1 MPDYSIYVLGEDDL
15 TISGGGQLD
24 GVTQGD
30 GSHLEGLTL
39 TLTSN
44 AWNEVF
50 ITDDDDDFRDND
62 SSQRLN
68 GAQTINGDLYDDD
81 TIVEAEY
88 GLTLTDGTNTWQ
100 VVGFNLRTTS
110 PSYGTVEGLAFI
122 GGPGGFPPVGVPLL
136 ISDAQE
142 GPDFEVT
149 EYATPICY
157 DRGTLIETPR
167 GLCPIERLAVGDLVN
182 TADDGPQPIRW
193 VGARAAIGSGRFAPV
208 EIPAGLLGATRPLR
222 VSQQHRIRVRDAMAE
237 LLFGSS
243 EVFVTARQLAE
254 TGHVR
259 LLNRS
264 PVCYYHFLLDH
275 HAVVRANGVAS
286 ESLHL
291 GDCTQQHGSF
301 FPELSRYAAY
311 AGELARPALRRHEAT
326 LLLSQ
331 CSVVDTVTNLRHSA

>member
-39 TLTSN
+39 TLNSN
-44 AWNEVF
+44 AWGEVF

-157 DRGTLIETPR
+157 DRGTLIETPY
-167 GLCPIERLAVGDLVN
+167 GPCPIEDLVVGDLVN
-182 TADDGPQPIRW
+182 TADRGAQTIRW
-193 VGARAAIGSGRFAPV
+193 AGARPAIGAGVFAPV

-222 VSQQHRIRVRDAMAE
+222 VSQQHRLLVCDAMAE
-237 LLFGSS
+237 LLFGRS
-243 EVFVTARQLAE
+243 EVFVTARHLAE
-254 TGHVR
+254 QGLAR
-259 LLNRS
+259 LLKRR
-264 PVCYYHFLLDH
+264 PVCYHHLLLDH
-275 HAVVRANGVAS
+275 HAVIRANGVAS

-291 GDCTQQHGSF
+291 GDCARRQGAF
-301 FPELSRYAAY
+301 FPELGRFADR
-311 AGELARPALRRHEAT
+311 AGALARPALRRHEAT

-331 CSVVDTVTNLRHSA
+331 CSVVDTKSKLRHSA